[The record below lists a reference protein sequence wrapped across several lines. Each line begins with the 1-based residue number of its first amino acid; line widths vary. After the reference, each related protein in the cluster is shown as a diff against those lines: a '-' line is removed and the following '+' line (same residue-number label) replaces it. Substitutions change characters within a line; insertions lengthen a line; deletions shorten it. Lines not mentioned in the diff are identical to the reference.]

1 MFNKVNTIKIN
12 KTESGEVKEGV
23 FNQFVSP
30 VSSGESKPKRDYVR
44 SFLVILLV
52 IIIILGVVAFIYTN
66 LLKKQVETKKQQ
78 LDFYDTTPELT
89 QLENNLPEMRNL
101 SQRLKLVN
109 TVYDGKLYVSSMLL
123 PLIESLTESSIDS
136 YIYFNNFGFRKSTE
150 NNNIGTVALSGAA
163 INYPSLYRQMNNF
176 RNNSHMRNLKMNNMA
191 LDEFGNVVFS
201 LSFDI
206 DVSTPAY
213 IQYINN
219 SLAEYA
225 IENTSTATGPLFQ
238 RNEENNSSTTTSIE
252 ATSNNETE
260 VEKEALEENSN
271 ATTSSSN

>member
-1 MFNKVNTIKIN
+1 MFNKVNTIKID
-12 KTESGEVKEGV
+12 KTGSEEVKEGV

-44 SFLVILLV
+44 SFLIILLV

-123 PLIESLTESSIDS
+123 PVIESLTESSIDS
-136 YIYFNNFGFRKSTE
+136 YVYFDSFGFRKSTE
-150 NNNIGTVALSGAA
+150 NNIGTVALSGVA

-225 IENTSTATGPLFQ
+225 IENTPTATGPLFQ
-238 RNEENNSSTTTSIE
+238 RDEENNSSATTSVE
-252 ATSNNETE
+252 ATSNDEIE
-260 VEKEALEENSN
+260 VEVEALEENSN

>member
-1 MFNKVNTIKIN
+1 MFNKVNTIKID
-12 KTESGEVKEGV
+12 KTGSEEVKEGV

-44 SFLVILLV
+44 SFLIILLV

-123 PLIESLTESSIDS
+123 PVIESLTESSIDS
-136 YIYFNNFGFRKSTE
+136 YVYFDSFGFRKSTE
-150 NNNIGTVALSGAA
+150 NNIGTVALSGVA

-176 RNNSHMRNLKMNNMA
+176 RNNSHMRNLKMNNIA
-191 LDEFGNVVFS
+191 LDESGNVIFS

-219 SLAEYA
+219 SLAEYS
-225 IENTSTATGPLFQ
+225 IENTPTATGPLFQ
-238 RNEENNSSTTTSIE
+238 RDEENNSSATTSVE
-252 ATSNNETE
+252 ATSNDEIE
-260 VEKEALEENSN
+260 VEVEALEENSN